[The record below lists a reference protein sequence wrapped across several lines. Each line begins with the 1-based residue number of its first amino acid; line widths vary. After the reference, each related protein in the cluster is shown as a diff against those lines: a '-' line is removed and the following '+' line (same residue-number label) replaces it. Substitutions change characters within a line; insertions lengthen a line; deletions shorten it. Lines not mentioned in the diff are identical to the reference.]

1 MATHEQTL
9 LKRQPVP
16 NYDPSRYQ
24 VERLWAPAAD
34 GVKVPVA
41 LVHKKGLVKDGKSA
55 LYLYGYG
62 SDRLAIPG
70 TLSPGPLSLAGPGP
84 PSAHPHIPGRR
95 ETGHNW
101 PTPGPLMHK

>member
-62 SDRLAIPG
+62 SDGPARAG
-70 TLSPGPLSLAGPGP
+70 TLPSRPLPPGDPRAPSPPPPL
-84 PSAHPHIPGRR
+84 PGRGEPGR
-95 ETGHNW
+95 EGH
-101 PTPGPLMHK
+101 PPRSPIEP